1 MRQKKQMKMWGLLG
15 LLAAFMGHRTKRIL
29 RIGRKVHQTY

>member
-15 LLAAFMGHRTKRIL
+15 LLAAFI
-29 RIGRKVHQTY
+29 IRKTTRLQFQNEAFQF